1 MSAQP
6 RMPDEATPGGPGD
19 PRLITQALLREWTLP
34 APTGTKYSR
43 GQVTVIGG
51 ARRSPGGSMLAG
63 IAALRMGA
71 GRLTLAVAEGVAP
84 HVAVAVPESGVIALP
99 ESAAGSVTGDGL
111 RPLLEREMSRADA
124 VLVGPGLDDAEAT
137 VHLIEELVPL
147 LPDDLPVILDAY
159 AATAL
164 PSLDRDCAR
173 RLAGRVAVTPND
185 HELDFLIGDGNGD
198 ESGDESGDDNG
209 AVNGDG
215 NGGDNRDEAAA
226 GDGDLP
232 GRIATVVDRFD
243 AVVACSG
250 WVATR
255 DGFWKVATGD
265 TGLGTSGSGDVL
277 AGAVAGLITRGAP
290 MDQAMVWGVYS
301 HAAAGDRLATEFG
314 RVGYLAGELLAE
326 LPLVLAGLRG
336 D

>member
-1 MSAQP
+1 MMSPAEKVP
-6 RMPDEATPGGPGD
+6 AEKVPDDATPGTADD
-19 PRLITQALLREWTLP
+19 PRLITQQLLREWSLP

-51 ARRSPGGSMLAG
+51 ARRSPGGAMLAG
-63 IAALRMGA
+63 TAALRMGA
-71 GRLTLAVAEGVAP
+71 GRLTIAVAESVAP
-84 HVAVAVPESGVIALP
+84 HVAVAIPESGVIGLP
-99 ESAAGSVTGDGL
+99 ESESGTVTGEGIAD
-111 RPLLEREMSRADA
+111 LLEKEMSRADA

-137 VHLIEELVPL
+137 VRIIEELVPL
-147 LPDDLPVILDAY
+147 LPPGLPIVLDAY

-164 PSLDRDCAR
+164 PALNRECAS
-173 RLAGRVAVTPND
+173 RLAGRIAVTPND
-185 HELDFLIGDGNGD
+185 HELGFLTGEEG
-198 ESGDESGDDNG
+198 SGEENSAADDTSAQDIPVG
-209 AVNGDG
+209 VMK
-215 NGGDNRDEAAA
+215 
-226 GDGDLP
+226 
-232 GRIATVVDRFD
+232 VVERFD

-250 WVATR
+250 WVASH

-290 MDQAMVWGVYS
+290 LDQAMVWGVYS
-301 HAAAGDRLATEFG
+301 HAAAGDRLASEFG

-326 LPLVLAGLRG
+326 LPLVLASLRG